1 MVESAAQSAV
11 MADRK
16 ESRVRKGEDREKRKS
31 ESMPAARNPLGGVN
45 HIHGSSSLHV
55 SKKCVVLISV
65 PS

>member
-1 MVESAAQSAV
+1 

-16 ESRVRKGEDREKRKS
+16 ESRVRKEEDREKKRKS

-55 SKKCVVLISV
+55 SKKCVVLISE